1 MGARVGDVPG
11 ALPEPRR
18 PLLAPLSV
26 GELDPP
32 ARLLAGRIGKPHGLN
47 GEVYVMAISDDPSR
61 FSPGSV
67 LRRDSG
73 EPLAVEAS
81 RPHHNRLLV
90 KFRGV
95 DDRSAAEN
103 LRGSLFVGPEDLRE
117 LDDHQWWEHELV
129 GLLAVDAQGNSL
141 GRVTDVVFGPAQDH
155 IVLAT
160 AAGER
165 LVPLVAPLIRAVE
178 VAAGR
183 IVLEPPEGL
192 LD

>member
-1 MGARVGDVPG
+1 VGDVPG

-117 LDDHQWWEHELV
+117 L
-129 GLLAVDAQGNSL
+129 AVDAEGNSL

>member
-1 MGARVGDVPG
+1 
-11 ALPEPRR
+11 
-18 PLLAPLSV
+18 
-26 GELDPP
+26 
-32 ARLLAGRIGKPHGLN
+32 
-47 GEVYVMAISDDPSR
+47 MAISDDPSR

-73 EPLAVEAS
+73 EVLAVEGS

-95 DDRSAAEN
+95 DDRTAAEN
-103 LRGSLFVGPEDLRE
+103 LRGPLFVGPEDLRD

-129 GLLAVDAQGNSL
+129 GLLAEDAEGNSL
-141 GRVTDVVFGPAQDH
+141 GRVTDVVIGPAQDH
-155 IVLAT
+155 IVLDT
-160 AAGER
+160 VAGER
-165 LVPLVAPLIRAVE
+165 LVPLVAPLIRAVD